1 MKKKTRNF
9 KVRQNIFNGKTF
21 AICEESFI
29 DPELKDNDSHI
40 IDVQERV
47 QHIEKLVIENSGR
60 VIDSQSQAMFLI
72 MDDGFD
78 KNIWNESDPNTD

>member
-1 MKKKTRNF
+1 LEYKPVSTITNGSVHHQEMKKKTRNF

-40 IDVQERV
+40 IDV
-47 QHIEKLVIENSGR
+47 
-60 VIDSQSQAMFLI
+60 
-72 MDDGFD
+72 
-78 KNIWNESDPNTD
+78 